1 MTDDE
6 RSFKERLEVQIALRK
21 IDSAFEACNKLAEV
35 DKQSLYEE
43 IGNRLLQHIAHRP
56 TAIDDPI
63 EIPAPAAVTPP
74 RFKDCCLEL
83 AGVAPT
89 DDIREVLLSIADLC
103 EETPEAPEDLP
114 SPDPQ

>member
-6 RSFKERLEVQIALRK
+6 RSFKERLEVRIALRK
-21 IDSAFEACNKLAEV
+21 IDSAFDACNKLAEV
-35 DKQSLYEE
+35 DKQSLYGE
-43 IGNRLLQHIAHRP
+43 IGNRLLQHIARGP
-56 TAIDDPI
+56 TATHDPT

-74 RFKDCCLEL
+74 RFRDCCLEL

-89 DDIREVLLSIADLC
+89 DDIRDVLLSIADLC
-103 EETPEAPEDLP
+103 EEMPEALEDPP